1 MAKKRPAAPPPQ
13 EGIISIIGTGMRI
26 IGDCETADTIR
37 IDGVVEGSV
46 RADKAV
52 KIGKDG
58 RVTGDILTQDAVI
71 AGTVKGGLQ
80 IHSRLELQATSR
92 IDGEIKA
99 ARLHLEEGGVVNGM
113 LAIGRNQDPPA
124 TVDLPVPPAATPT
137 SGRKGRSAG

>member
-1 MAKKRPAAPPPQ
+1 MAKNRPVAPPPQ
-13 EGIISIIGTGMRI
+13 EGIISIIGAGMRI
-26 IGDCETADTIR
+26 VGDCETTDTIR
-37 IDGVVEGSV
+37 IDGIVEGSV

-58 RVTGDILTQDAVI
+58 QVTGDILTQDAVI

-80 IHSRLELQATSR
+80 VHSRLELQATSR

-113 LAIGRNQDPPA
+113 LAIGRKQEAPP
-124 TVDLPVPPAATPT
+124 TVGPPVPPAPRAAP
-137 SGRKGRSAG
+137 GGKAGPAS